1 MGNMLEENKQ
11 QYIREYYLPH
21 RSTLPGIEKYTDI
34 CGWTD
39 YYLNSNVLFS
49 RRRVFYDPTTF
60 PDKLHKHG
68 FYEIIIFLGGTVSYV
83 SGSEIF
89 TPHYGDIMVFPP
101 DCEHTVRSS
110 KTGIYDRAVLY
121 VEADWFQSAAGGY
134 IPEVFSK
141 KDAVCYTIHAEH
153 AGKFMDLLTGLEQ
166 CLTAETSDAMMLS
179 SGYLSML
186 LTMLSRYAI
195 PNYSRVFQI
204 PQKLMEIKAYIDA
217 NFQAIASVDALSTQF
232 YYSREHIS
240 RLFRE
245 YYKISPSSYL
255 RSKKVEHARQFLD
268 LNCSVRYAFDVS
280 GFQSYSAFVKAF
292 EEFTGTTPGKYRIAP
307 NKPRSRVGKD
317 L

>member
-11 QYIREYYLPH
+11 QYIREYYLPEC
-21 RSTLPGIEKYTDI
+21 STLPGIEKYTDI

-39 YYLNSNVLFS
+39 YYLNDSVLFS
-49 RRRVFYDPTTF
+49 RRRVFYNPDNF

-68 FYEIIIFLGGTVSYV
+68 FYEIVIFLSGTISYV

-89 TPHYGDIMVFPP
+89 TPHYGDIMIFPP
-101 DCEHTVRSS
+101 DCEHTVRTS
-110 KTGIYDRAVLY
+110 KTGIYDRTVLY
-121 VEADWFQSAAGGY
+121 VESDWFRSCAGGF
-134 IPEVFSK
+134 IPEVFTK
-141 KDAVCYTIHAEH
+141 KDACCYIIDSEH
-153 AGKFMDLLTGLEQ
+153 AGQFMDLLTGLEQ
-166 CLTAETSDAMMLS
+166 CLTAETGDAMMLS
-179 SGYLSML
+179 SGYISMV

-195 PNYSRVFQI
+195 PNYSRTFQI
-204 PQKLMEIKAYIDA
+204 PQKLMEIKAYIDG
-217 NFQAIASVDALSTQF
+217 NFPTIPSVDVLSSHF

-245 YYKISPSSYL
+245 YYKITPSAYL
-255 RSKKVEHARQFLD
+255 RRKKVEHARHFLD

-292 EEFTGTTPGKYRIAP
+292 EEFTGTTPGKYRSAP
-307 NKPRSRVGKD
+307 NKHRGPISKD

>member
-11 QYIREYYLPH
+11 QYIREYYLPQH
-21 RSTLPGIEKYTDI
+21 STLPGIEKYTDI

-39 YYLNSNVLFS
+39 YYLNGNVLFS
-49 RRRVFYDPTTF
+49 RRRVFYDLATF

-68 FYEIIIFLGGTVSYV
+68 FYEIIIFLGGTISYV

-89 TPHYGDIMVFPP
+89 TPHYGDIMIFPP

-121 VEADWFQSAAGGY
+121 VDADWFQSAAGGY
-134 IPEVFSK
+134 IPEVFSR
-141 KDAVCYTIHAEH
+141 KDACCYIISTEC

-166 CLTAETSDAMMLS
+166 CLTAETGDAMMLS

-186 LTMLSRYAI
+186 LTMLGRYAV

-217 NFQAIASVDALSTQF
+217 NFQTIPSVDVLSSRF

-255 RSKKVEHARQFLD
+255 RSKKVEHARQSLD

-292 EEFTGTTPGKYRIAP
+292 EEFTGTTPGKYRSAP
-307 NKPRSRVGKD
+307 NKPRGLVSKD

>member
-1 MGNMLEENKQ
+1 MGKRLEENKQ
-11 QYIREYYLPH
+11 QYIREYYLPEH
-21 RSTLPGIEKYTDI
+21 STLPGIEKYTDI

-39 YYLNSNVLFS
+39 YYLNGNVLFS
-49 RRRVFYDPTTF
+49 RRRVFYDLATF

-68 FYEIIIFLGGTVSYV
+68 FYEIVIFLGGTVSYV

-89 TPHYGDIMVFPP
+89 TPHYGDIMIFPP
-101 DCEHTVRSS
+101 DCEHTARSS
-110 KTGIYDRAVLY
+110 KTGIYDRVVLFI
-121 VEADWFQSAAGGY
+121 EKDWFIHEAGGY
-134 IPEVFSK
+134 IPELFCRKS
-141 KDAVCYTIHAEH
+141 ACCYMINREQS
-153 AGKFMDLLTGLEQ
+153 GKFMDLLTRLEQ
-166 CLTAETSDAMMLS
+166 CVTVEAEDSMMLS

-186 LTMLSRYAI
+186 LTMLSRYAV
-195 PNYSRVFQI
+195 PNYNSIFQI

-217 NFQAIASVDALSTQF
+217 NFQTIPSVDELSSQF

-255 RSKKVEHARQFLD
+255 RSKKVEHARQSLD

-280 GFQSYSAFVKAF
+280 GFGSYSAFVKAF
-292 EEFTGTTPGKYRIAP
+292 EEFTGTTPGKYRSAP
-307 NKPRSRVGKD
+307 NKPRSRVSKD

>member
-21 RSTLPGIEKYTDI
+21 CSTLPGIEKYTDI

-39 YYLNSNVLFS
+39 YYLNGNVLFS
-49 RRRVFYDPTTF
+49 RRRVFYDFDTF

-89 TPHYGDIMVFPP
+89 TPHYGDIMIFPP
-101 DCEHTVRSS
+101 DCEHTVRTS

-121 VEADWFQSAAGGY
+121 VEADWFQSAAGGF
-134 IPEVFSK
+134 IPDVFSR
-141 KDAVCYTIHAEH
+141 KDACCYIIDGDH
-153 AGKFMDLLTGLEQ
+153 AGRFMDLLTGLEQ

-186 LTMLSRYAI
+186 LTLLGRYAI
-195 PNYSRVFQI
+195 PNYSRIFQI

-217 NFQAIASVDALSTQF
+217 NFQAIPSVDALSSRF

-245 YYKISPSSYL
+245 YYKITPSTYL
-255 RSKKVEHARQFLD
+255 RSKKIEYARLALD
-268 LNCSVRYAFDVS
+268 MNRSVRYAFDVS

-292 EEFTGTTPGKYRIAP
+292 QEFTGTTPGKYRSAP
-307 NKPRSRVGKD
+307 NKPRSLVSKD

>member
-1 MGNMLEENKQ
+1 MENRLEENKQ
-11 QYIREYYLPH
+11 QYIREYYLPEH
-21 RSTLPGIEKYTDI
+21 STLPGIEKYTDI

-39 YYLNSNVLFS
+39 YYLNGNVLFS
-49 RRRVFYDPTTF
+49 RRRVFYDLATF

-68 FYEIIIFLGGTVSYV
+68 FYEIIVFLGGTVSYV

-89 TPHYGDIMVFPP
+89 TPNYGDIMIFPP

-121 VEADWFQSAAGGY
+121 VEADWFQSVAGGFL
-134 IPEVFSK
+134 PEIFTK
-141 KDAVCYTIHAEH
+141 KDACCYIIEAKHS
-153 AGKFMDLLTGLEQ
+153 GKFMDLLTGLEQ
-166 CLTAETSDAMMLS
+166 SLSAETNDAMMLS

-186 LTMLSRYAI
+186 LTMLSRHAV
-195 PNYSRVFQI
+195 PNYNSIFQI

-217 NFQAIASVDALSTQF
+217 NFQTIPSVDELASQF

-245 YYKISPSSYL
+245 YYKITPSTYL
-255 RSKKVEHARQFLD
+255 RSKKIEHAKQSLD

-292 EEFTGTTPGKYRIAP
+292 QEFTGTTPGKYRSASK
-307 NKPRSRVGKD
+307 KPRTPVSKD